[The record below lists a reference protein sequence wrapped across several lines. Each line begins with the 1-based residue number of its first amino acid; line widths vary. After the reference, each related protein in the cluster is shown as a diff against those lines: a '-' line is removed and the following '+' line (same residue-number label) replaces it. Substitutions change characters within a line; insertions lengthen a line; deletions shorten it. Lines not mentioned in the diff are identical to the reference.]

1 MGYRKPLAYEVA
13 LLSAASIV
21 AERGGSLE
29 DTSRQRGETRGAEV
43 AKKYSELHQLWP
55 PDSQGGLS
63 AIFICVLR
71 TGWWEKY
78 LPGKSWFYF
87 FQMEHRDERDQR
99 SFQQFHSHGAKEC
112 VQTTRPVLLWA
123 FHVRCIHV
131 VTKGTPGSR
140 NRACARDPASPG

>member
-71 TGWWEKY
+71 TVFARKK
-78 LPGKSWFYF
+78 LILLLS
-87 FQMEHRDERDQR
+87 D
-99 SFQQFHSHGAKEC
+99 GA
-112 VQTTRPVLLWA
+112 
-123 FHVRCIHV
+123 
-131 VTKGTPGSR
+131 S
-140 NRACARDPASPG
+140 